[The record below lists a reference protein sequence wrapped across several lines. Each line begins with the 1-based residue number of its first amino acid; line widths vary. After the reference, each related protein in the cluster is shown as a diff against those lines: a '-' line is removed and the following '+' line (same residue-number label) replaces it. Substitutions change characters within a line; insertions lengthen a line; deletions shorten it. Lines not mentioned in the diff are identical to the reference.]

1 MSKSKNMSKKE
12 KMAWYL
18 QRDFE
23 LMFVITI
30 IGIIVD
36 VVQNVAITYV
46 GLRIVRLI
54 LLALAVSL
62 SKKQAFSAAVIGL
75 VAGILMILSG
85 STLSLILGIFLCIH
99 AVSFITLS
107 AK

>member
-1 MSKSKNMSKKE
+1 MSKAKNMSKKE
-12 KMAWYL
+12 RMAWYL

-23 LMFVITI
+23 LMFVITL

-54 LLALAVSL
+54 LLAFAVSY
-62 SKKQAFSAAVIGL
+62 SKKQAKAAAIIGL

-99 AVSFITLS
+99 AVSFISLS